1 MTDPQL
7 ADLGDAEVEAIG
19 RELAAMSTQLPYTR
33 AANWAGRW
41 ALRFANELE
50 RRAGTDPD
58 PLPAIVTLS
67 DLGPREL
74 RRLADRVHV
83 LAALESADGED
94 GPAARWW
101 RALHARI
108 VAAIERRE
116 RDAEPLREWMSA
128 HPINRDVPT
137 GTPTWREVSGEDAGL
152 AP

>member
-1 MTDPQL
+1 MTEPTL
-7 ADLGDAEVEAIG
+7 ADLGNDELLGIG
-19 RELAAMSTQLPYTR
+19 RELAEMSRQIPYTR

-83 LAALESADGED
+83 LAALEAADGDD

-108 VAAIERRE
+108 TAAIDARE
-116 RDAEPLREWMSA
+116 RDAEPLREWMHS

-137 GTPTWREVSGEDAGL
+137 GTPTWREVSGPPDTE
-152 AP
+152 